1 MDPKGGG
8 LVKEAGLPAAAR
20 IELDKARHSRCYAAM
35 TAAFEMSKPLSEKYR
50 ALIQGYAMRDAQK
63 GDAFKKLL
71 ATLDQK
77 EIELECFE
85 VRQDPPPP
93 ACSRPLV
100 QPCGRSLPPGEIASR
115 SACLL
120 CPRSRRLAVW
130 RGKGADADGRE
141 SAALRSGRPAAT
153 SPTPL
158 GMWVCCA
165 RPGSGV
171 PWLVLLLSG
180 RPACLGLP

>member
-1 MDPKGGG
+1 MDPQGGG
-8 LVKEAGLPAAAR
+8 LVKEAALPAAAR

-85 VRQDPPPP
+85 ARHPLACLCAAFGAAVR
-93 ACSRPLV
+93 AIV
-100 QPCGRSLPPGEIASR
+100 ASVTVST
-115 SACLL
+115 SACLR
-120 CPRSRRLAVW
+120 CPWSRRCAVW
-130 RGKGADADGRE
+130 RGKRWMWESSTTERWGR
-141 SAALRSGRPAAT
+141 STVTLTAGRV
-153 SPTPL
+153 
-158 GMWVCCA
+158 G
-165 RPGSGV
+165 G
-171 PWLVLLLSG
+171 
-180 RPACLGLP
+180 